1 MNDKNETKVS
11 FSARSRPT
19 PEVKKK
25 QKLLNQGT
33 VYRGVVVCLAIV
45 LGLAAVRNIDLRL
58 AAETNAESDIGRLKF
73 VGSDASENALGV
85 SAEAYCEP
93 LEGEVVQTFSG
104 SDVKIAGAESSE
116 VCSMLSGNV
125 TATSLDS
132 VTIANSNGTKTTYNG
147 VSPRVSVGQAVS
159 GAQVIGTLSG
169 EILSVETL
177 SGIGYIDS
185 LDGDEMSSYS
195 MTDEET

>member
-1 MNDKNETKVS
+1 MNDKNETKAS
-11 FSARSRPT
+11 FSARPRPKV
-19 PEVKKK
+19 EAKKK
-25 QKLLNQGT
+25 QRLLNKST

-45 LGLAAVRNIDLRL
+45 LGLAAVRNIDLRQT
-58 AAETNAESDIGRLKF
+58 AQTSAKSDIGRLKF
-73 VGSDASENALGV
+73 VGSDASENAMGV
-85 SAEAYCEP
+85 SAQAYCEP

-104 SDVKIAGAESSE
+104 SDVKIAGAESSK
-116 VCSMLSGNV
+116 VCSMLPGRV

-147 VSPRVSVGQAVS
+147 ISPGVSVGQS
-159 GAQVIGTLSG
+159 ILGAQVIGTLSG

-185 LDGDEMSSYS
+185 LDGEEMSSYS
-195 MTDEET
+195 MTDEGT